1 MKEMMLVKVSFLR
14 DEGDTVKMVTED
26 YLVKRETFGNTETT
40 LYDNLPN
47 DNLVIKSI
55 KRENIDDVFIEDEDE
70 VLNNNWFKAE
80 TKYQDVIA
88 DKPLKHIAYVN
99 AYNITKA
106 NDTLKESLKD
116 LYHTFEIV
124 SLKLTKV
131 LEIIE

>member
-1 MKEMMLVKVSFLR
+1 MMLVKVSYLR

-88 DKPLKHIAYVN
+88 DKPLKHISYISAS
-99 AYNITKA
+99 NITKA
-106 NDTLKESLKD
+106 NSLLKENLKI
-116 LYHTFEIV
+116 LYHDFEIV